1 MNEMSLLM
9 FLLSKKGDKY
19 QKGATLEEITNKFDW
34 TPKTSSIKFY
44 TLITNLSHYI
54 EPIGLQI
61 SYNTLDSHWFIT
73 HQDELEEMISANPF
87 ENKPRLAATLFVV
100 LTLCLQNLG
109 RAKIAEVQKLRNKKG
124 IERDLKD
131 LEEFGY
137 LIIDDEKNEVQLTPL
152 IGYQLDLEKVL
163 MNLSLRI
170 KKEKSKQE
178 D

>member
-9 FLLSKKGDKY
+9 FLLSQKGDKY
-19 QKGATLEEITNKFDW
+19 QKGATLEEIKNKFGW
-34 TPKTSSIKFY
+34 TPKTSSIKFH

-54 EPIGLQI
+54 EPLGLQI
-61 SYNTLDSHWFIT
+61 SYNPLDSHWFIT
-73 HQDELEEMISANPF
+73 HQNELEEMISANPF

-100 LTLCLQNLG
+100 LTICLQNLG
-109 RAKIAEVQKLRNKKG
+109 RGKINDVQKLRNKKG

-137 LIIDDEKNEVQLTPL
+137 LTIDDERVEVQLTQI

-170 KKEKSKQE
+170 KKENSKKE